1 MNADQ
6 DLIRRSLAGEA
17 AAFSELYYRYLD
29 KIYRFVFFKTM
40 HKETAEDLTSQIFI
54 KVYEKLN
61 TFDLT
66 QSFQPWIYQVARN
79 TVIDFYRARHE
90 HANLDDCWG
99 LPGADEKQQQEQ
111 RWDLGRVKEYLE
123 KLSAEQR
130 EIVLLRLWEGLSY
143 QEIADLLGKSEAA
156 CKMSF
161 SRAIA
166 KIRAEVLISLLFI
179 LFTNLK

>member
-6 DLIRRSLAGEA
+6 DLIRRSLAGDS

-40 HKETAEDLTSQIFI
+40 HKETAEDITSQVFI
-54 KVYEKLN
+54 KVYEKLK
-61 TFDLT
+61 TFD
-66 QSFQPWIYQVARN
+66 QAQAFQPWIYQIARN

-90 HANLDDCWG
+90 HANLEDFWNLSG
-99 LPGADEKQQQEQ
+99 EDEVLKQEL
-111 RWDLGRVKEYLE
+111 RWDLGRVKEYLQ

-143 QEIADLLGKSEAA
+143 KEIAELLNKSEAS

-161 SRAIA
+161 SRALL
-166 KIRAEVLISLLFI
+166 KIKKEVLISLLLI
-179 LFTNLK
+179 LFTHLK

>member
-54 KVYEKLN
+54 KGYEKLN

-90 HANLDDCWG
+90 HANLEDFWS

>member
-1 MNADQ
+1 MQTDQ
-6 DLIRRSLAGEA
+6 ELISLSLKGDSLA
-17 AAFSELYYRYLD
+17 FSSLYNSYVE
-29 KIYRFVFFKTM
+29 KIYRFVFYKTM

-54 KVYEKLN
+54 KVYEKLK
-61 TFDLT
+61 TFD
-66 QSFQPWIYQVARN
+66 QSQAFQPWLYQIARN

-90 HANLDDCWG
+90 HANIEDFWHLS
-99 LPGADEKQQQEQ
+99 GADEQSKHEQQ
-111 RWDLGRVKEYLE
+111 WDLGRVKEYLQ

-143 QEIADLLGKSEAA
+143 QEIATIMHKSEAS

-161 SRAIA
+161 SRALT
-166 KIRAEVLISLLFI
+166 KIKSEVLLSILFL